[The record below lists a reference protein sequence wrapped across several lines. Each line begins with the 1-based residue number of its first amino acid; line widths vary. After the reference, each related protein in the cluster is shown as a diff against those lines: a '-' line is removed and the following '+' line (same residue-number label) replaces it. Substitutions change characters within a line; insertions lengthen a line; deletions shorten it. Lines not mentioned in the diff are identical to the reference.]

1 MDKRAKL
8 VVIITSICT
17 AVALLGIGIWFLA
30 SRNNEDKEKPKNPT
44 YSAGDY
50 EGDWTDNY

>member
-1 MDKRAKL
+1 MDKKAKL

-30 SRNNEDKEKPKNPT
+30 TRENEDKPKNPT
-44 YSAGDY
+44 FSVEDY
-50 EGDWTDNY
+50 DDGDWTDNY

>member
-30 SRNNEDKEKPKNPT
+30 TREKGDEPKNPT